1 MIDTSVMVNLSSKLQ
16 DLKSNYK
23 SDSKNTDNKTDFKN
37 YLSKEVKSNTSETKS
52 NASSTSEKSVDNK
65 DSGKSDISNKEL
77 ASKIS
82 EKIEK
87 LLNNEDLD
95 TESLDVDLQEIL
107 YLLLNLIGMNLENSQ
122 EINYENIGDVQSDIL
137 EELNN
142 LNLNHNADN
151 RLFNEE
157 GNVILNFNEDNILP
171 ETNEMLKNINSLLA
185 KYMDNVDN
193 SNVKVDDS
201 LNNIK
206 SDLLRE
212 VKDLVNILPEDILNE
227 AEDNLDNG
235 ISKEVLKALMLNTN
249 KDSKVTEDN
258 FKSNDIKENALNN
271 VDIEIDKNETNV
283 NLNDDFKKENFN
295 DSKTSK
301 ENSLS
306 KEEEKVL
313 MKILDDD
320 SNQSFSKTLNYYD
333 KLNKVNST
341 IEVVKEPI
349 VINRDN
355 INIDFIKNIRYMV
368 KNSIEELNVKIYP
381 KELGEITIKL
391 LAEEGIMKAEIKAT
405 SKETYNLLNSN
416 MNEIKKTLEN
426 QNIRIQEVNIGIY
439 NEDTTFFSGK
449 EKSKD
454 SFDEQK
460 VDKINIRPLEEEEI
474 VEDLLNE
481 GNVNLLA

>member
-1 MIDTSVMVNLSSKLQ
+1 MIDTSVMANLSSKLQ
-16 DLKSNYK
+16 DLKSN
-23 SDSKNTDNKTDFKN
+23 SKNTDNKADFKN
-37 YLSKEVKSNTSETKS
+37 YLSKEVKSNTSEAKS
-52 NASSTSEKSVDNK
+52 NTSKNVSSTSEKSIENK
-65 DSGKSDISNKEL
+65 DSGKSEISSKEL

-82 EKIEK
+82 ENIEK

-95 TESLDVDLQEIL
+95 IESLDVDLQEIL
-107 YLLLNLIGMNLENSQ
+107 YLLLNLMEVNFKDFQEN
-122 EINYENIGDVQSDIL
+122 NYENIEDVQSDIL

-142 LNLNHNADN
+142 LNLNNNAN
-151 RLFNEE
+151 N
-157 GNVILNFNEDNILP
+157 ILFNEDNTLP
-171 ETNEMLKNINSLLA
+171 EPNEVLENINSLLVEY
-185 KYMDNVDN
+185 KDNVND
-193 SNVKVDDS
+193 STAKVDDS

-206 SDLLRE
+206 SDLLKE
-212 VKDLVNILPEDILNE
+212 IKNLVNILPEKIIDE
-227 AEDNLDNG
+227 AQNNLDSG
-235 ISKEVLKALMLNTN
+235 ISKEVLKALILNTN
-249 KDSKVTEDN
+249 KDSKVTGDN
-258 FKSNDIKENALNN
+258 FKSNDIKQNSLNS
-271 VDIEIDKNETNV
+271 VDIKIDKDETNV
-283 NLNDDFKKENFN
+283 NLNDDFKEDNFN

-301 ENSLS
+301 ENSIN

-341 IEVVKEPI
+341 IEVVKEPG
-349 VINRDN
+349 VISRDN
-355 INIDFIKNIRYMV
+355 VNLDFIKNIRYMV

-391 LAEEGIMKAEIKAT
+391 LSEEGIMKAEIKAT

-449 EKSKD
+449 EKSKE
-454 SFDEQK
+454 SFDKQK
-460 VDKINIRPLEEEEI
+460 IDKINIGSLEEEEI